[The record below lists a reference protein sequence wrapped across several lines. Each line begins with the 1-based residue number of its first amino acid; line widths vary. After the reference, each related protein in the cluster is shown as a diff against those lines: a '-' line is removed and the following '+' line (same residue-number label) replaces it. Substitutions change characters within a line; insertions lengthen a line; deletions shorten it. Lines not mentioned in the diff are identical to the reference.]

1 MLVAA
6 AAPGA
11 EAQTTAGLSMW
22 VTVSATA
29 AREAGAAV
37 LMVAAVVLGK
47 KMDAL
52 VTGVACAWG

>member
-11 EAQTTAGLSMW
+11 EAQTTADLSMW
-22 VTVSATA
+22 VSATA

-47 KMDAL
+47 KMAAL